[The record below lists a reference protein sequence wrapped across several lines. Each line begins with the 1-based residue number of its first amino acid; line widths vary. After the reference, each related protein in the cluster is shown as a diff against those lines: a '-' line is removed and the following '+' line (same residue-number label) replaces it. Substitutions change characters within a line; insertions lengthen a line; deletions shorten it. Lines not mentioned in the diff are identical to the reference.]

1 MVEIML
7 LLFQKYEDNVNMK
20 TMYVGIWGIYG
31 HIIVTLCE
39 HCEMTHEKHSLSFAV
54 KFHAKPN
61 SARMWASS
69 EHVRAAHCA

>member
-1 MVEIML
+1 MSLPMVEIML
-7 LLFQKYEDNVNMK
+7 LLFQKYEDNVRGNL
-20 TMYVGIWGIYG
+20 G
-31 HIIVTLCE
+31 HIIVTLGE
-39 HCEMTHEKHSLSFAV
+39 HGEMTHEKHSLSFAV